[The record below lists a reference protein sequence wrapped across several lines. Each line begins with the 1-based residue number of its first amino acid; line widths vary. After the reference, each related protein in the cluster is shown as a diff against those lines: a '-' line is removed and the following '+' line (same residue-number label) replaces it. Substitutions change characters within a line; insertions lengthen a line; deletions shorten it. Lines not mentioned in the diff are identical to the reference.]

1 MWLSRWFSL
10 MMLLR
15 TWPFF
20 YDQTEL
26 FYLIVIVLYT
36 DSNKLWL
43 LTCNVHMHW
52 CCDLDVKHP
61 QRCFILN
68 VALLSYGRTFFRLWD
83 LMETC
88 RSMEAYLKRAL
99 WDRYWSLLLLFLPLK
114 IKLWI
119 STDEMSIW
127 PRWVGPWLDRNGL
140 TFLWVLCMTTLWR
153 NEIYDSAFHIWSTAI
168 ALLCIEWTLLQ
179 LLGVFYI
186 CLMTEAS

>member
-20 YDQTEL
+20 YDQTAL

-68 VALLSYGRTFFRLWD
+68 VALLSSGRTFFRLWD

-99 WDRYWSLLLLFLPLK
+99 WDTDLFSCSSLKNK
-114 IKLWI
+114 IMNFHWWNEHMTQMGETMTRQEWPDFPMSFVYDYSVEEWDLW
-119 STDEMSIW
+119 
-127 PRWVGPWLDRNGL
+127 N
-140 TFLWVLCMTTLWR
+140 
-153 NEIYDSAFHIWSTAI
+153 SAFHIWSTAI